1 MGRGGFALRRKHPLL
16 CRRPAAGASDI
27 DYLEKDDWSFGDLST
42 RLHLEPR
49 GLVFDADY
57 VRGRLVKTTVTIGSN
72 GGFVVETRNR
82 HEMAVRW
89 LRTLRG
95 KKHIQLVEPSNPIRT
110 DKDPYA

>member
-1 MGRGGFALRRKHPLL
+1 ML
-16 CRRPAAGASDI
+16 
-27 DYLEKDDWSFGDLST
+27 T

-57 VRGRLVKTTVTIGSN
+57 VRGRMVKTTVTIGSN

-95 KKHIQLVEPSNPIRT
+95 KSIFSSSSRRIL
-110 DKDPYA
+110 